1 LKKKWDKEEKKCEI
15 LGNNKMKFKD
25 NKDNKFHK
33 TNLYLIDKG
42 LKEIQYLYHYLNN
55 NRTDNKIK
63 DLLVI
68 ID

>member
-33 TNLYLIDKG
+33 ANLDLIDKG
-42 LKEIQYLYHYLNN
+42 LKEIHYQAN
-55 NRTDNKIK
+55 NRTYNKIK

>member
-1 LKKKWDKEEKKCEI
+1 
-15 LGNNKMKFKD
+15 MKFKD

-33 TNLYLIDKG
+33 ANLDLIDKE
-42 LKEIQYLYHYLNN
+42 LKEIHYLAKNK
-55 NRTDNKIK
+55 TYNKIK